1 MQGGREMNQNI
12 KLISGILL
20 NLFKKQKAVVAIIF
34 IFVFMMFPDTNF
46 YTGLN
51 LAHLLGSVSTNAI
64 IAFGVTFAVICKG
77 CDLSVGS
84 VMVVAGI
91 IAIMLL
97 NDGMTLGFAIAYA
110 VSTGIIV
117 CFVLALTLVSKGRKK
132 LFSVLIAI
140 LAGIVLGAI
149 TFAVLLI
156 MPMNMLTSILLAVL
170 AGTIVGFVN
179 GFLIVHQKTEAFIIT
194 LGMGMLV
201 QGIALHLTDA
211 VNVSANDPSF
221 QRIANDTFL
230 GIPYIAIITLVL
242 GVLAFLLLRFTGFG
256 RNVYALGGDYEV
268 AEHSGINVI
277 YTKWMAFV
285 LTGTFAAIAGVLAAS
300 RMNTGVTIAG
310 VVTPLMVNC
319 GVVLGGTSFAGGVGG
334 VGRSFI
340 GIFLLF
346 LLRNSLGM
354 LGIAPF
360 QQQFVLGIIIVM
372 IISLDCY
379 AAKRRKEAV

>member
-1 MQGGREMNQNI
+1 MQGGRKVNHNI
-12 KLISGILL
+12 KSVSHNVL
-20 NLFKKQKAVVAIIF
+20 NLIKKQKAVVAIIF
-34 IFVFMMFPDTNF
+34 IFFIMIFPDTNF

-91 IAIMLL
+91 IVIMLL
-97 NDGMTLGFAIAYA
+97 NDGMTLRFAIAYA
-110 VSTGIIV
+110 VSAGIIA
-117 CFVLALTLVSKGRKK
+117 CFVIALTFTSKGRNKVLAF
-132 LFSVLIAI
+132 LFGI
-140 LAGIVLGAI
+140 LAGIGLGAI
-149 TFAVLLI
+149 TFAILLN
-156 MPMNMLTSILLAVL
+156 MPINMVTATLLAVL
-170 AGTIVGFVN
+170 AGSIVGFVN

-201 QGIALHLTDA
+201 QGIALQLTNA
-211 VNVSANDPSF
+211 VNVSANDPNF
-221 QRIANDTFL
+221 QRIANDTLL
-230 GIPYIAIITLVL
+230 GIPYIAFFTLVL
-242 GVLAFLLLRFTGFG
+242 GVLAFLILRFTGFG

-285 LTGTFAAIAGVLAAS
+285 ITGTFAAMAGVLAAS

-340 GIFLLF
+340 GIFLMF

-354 LGIAPF
+354 LGIPPF
-360 QQQFVLGIIIVM
+360 QQQFVLGIIIVL

-379 AAKRRKEAV
+379 ATKRKKEAV